1 MIKLLRI
8 LGKRGRVTIPQE
20 IRQRVGFGY
29 NDVLSF
35 AEQDDRT
42 VVIKRE
48 KLCDDCR
55 DNLKST
61 DKSTNDKALL
71 QLLDNSFGFD
81 KTALREKLF
90 KCITDDAP
98 YISRR
103 LKSDFEK
110 SSPLSSFSA
119 DLCTRTVKSIRL
131 GTDGTVS
138 ITLIN
143 GQNIGKEQAV

>member
-48 KLCDDCR
+48 KLCDDCC

-71 QLLDNSFGFD
+71 QFLDTLSPAEQRAVLIHLS
-81 KTALREKLF
+81 ALWGERQANEN
-90 KCITDDAP
+90 D
-98 YISRR
+98 
-103 LKSDFEK
+103 
-110 SSPLSSFSA
+110 
-119 DLCTRTVKSIRL
+119 KSI
-131 GTDGTVS
+131 
-138 ITLIN
+138 
-143 GQNIGKEQAV
+143 K